1 MEEYREAV
9 EFAKGKEEPMRH
21 FASTSLFLSALFL
34 GALTIIATQA
44 VQAQTYTVLY
54 NFTGGQDGAL
64 PSAGVT
70 MDAAGNIYGT
80 TFQGGLYDFGTVFRL
95 IHKGSAW
102 VFSPLYTFTGGNDG
116 ADPDAR
122 VVIGP
127 NGSLYGT
134 TAEGGG
140 GNCYSGAGCGT
151 VFNLKPP
158 ASACKAALC
167 PWAESVLY
175 AFPGGSDGVQPLS
188 DLVFDQAGNLY
199 GTTSLGGMM
208 QANCHNIGGCGLVYK
223 LTPSNGDWTESV
235 IHSFT
240 GGNDGF
246 TPYSGLVFD
255 QAGNLYGT
263 TRHGG
268 GPGCALLGCGTVYQL
283 TPSGSGWTENVIYRF
298 TGGDDGDDPWG
309 GLILDQSGNL
319 YGTTV
324 SGGDGGG
331 GTVYELA
338 PSTGGWTLTTL
349 YSFSGSDGSYASL
362 TMDAS
367 GNLYGTT
374 FGDGAY
380 GYGNVFKLTPSN
392 GGWSYTSLH
401 DFTSGSYGYRPRGS
415 VILDANNN
423 IYGTAYEGGIY
434 GYGVVFE
441 ITP

>member
-1 MEEYREAV
+1 
-9 EFAKGKEEPMRH
+9 MRH
-21 FASTSLFLSALFL
+21 PASTSLVLTALFLSALPVI
-34 GALTIIATQA
+34 GTQA
-44 VQAQTYTVLY
+44 AQAQTYKVIY

-70 MDAAGNIYGT
+70 MGAVGNIYGT
-80 TFQGGLYDFGTVFRL
+80 AFQGGEYDFGTVFRL
-95 IHKGSAW
+95 THKGSAW
-102 VFSPLYTFTGGNDG
+102 VFSPLYTFVGGNDG
-116 ADPDAR
+116 ADPEAG
-122 VVIGP
+122 VIIGP

-140 GNCYSGAGCGT
+140 RNCYSGAGCGT

-158 ASACKAALC
+158 ASACKTALC
-167 PWAESVLY
+167 PWVETVLY
-175 AFPGGSDGVQPLS
+175 AFQGGSDGVQPLS
-188 DLVFDQAGNLY
+188 DLVFDPAGNLY

-223 LTPSNGDWTESV
+223 LTPSNDGWTESV

-263 TRHGG
+263 TRYGG
-268 GPGCALLGCGTVYQL
+268 GPGCAPLGCGTVYQL
-283 TPSGSGWTENVIYRF
+283 TPSGSGWKENVIYKF
-298 TGGDDGDDPWG
+298 TGGSDGDDPWG
-309 GLILDQSGNL
+309 GVIFDQSGNL

-324 SGGDGGG
+324 SGGAGGG
-331 GTVYELA
+331 GTVYELS
-338 PSTGGWTLTTL
+338 PSNGGWTLTTL

-367 GNLYGTT
+367 GNVYGTT

-392 GGWSYTSLH
+392 GGWTYTSLH
-401 DFTSGSYGYRPRGS
+401 DFPFGSYGYRPRGN
-415 VILDANNN
+415 VILDARNY
-423 IYGTAYEGGIY
+423 IYGTASEGGTY
-434 GYGVVFE
+434 GNGVVFE